1 MVPLA
6 VFGLVE
12 LGASSNLAAPSRYE
26 LQGWCYNSSATSMI
40 GFVKVSDDHY
50 LTHERD
56 GRAVRVLV
64 LEVEDPRATDAFEAA
79 QVRLE
84 PKR

>member
-1 MVPLA
+1 
-6 VFGLVE
+6 
-12 LGASSNLAAPSRYE
+12 
-26 LQGWCYNSSATSMI
+26 MI
-40 GFVKVSDDHY
+40 GFVRDSDDHY

-64 LEVEDPRATDAFEAA
+64 LKVEDPPATDAFEAA

-84 PKR
+84 AKR